1 MKIEFANDDL
11 ARILTDK
18 AHKMGLPFVVI
29 KATRNT
35 LIKLESATCEQDLF
49 AIGGLDYKIRKGGNN
64 DIKAPLKIPSGALN
78 RLESGRRD
86 TGIRGTSDGPNGLF

>member
-11 ARILTDK
+11 ARILTNK
-18 AHKMGLPFVVI
+18 AHKMGLPFAVI
-29 KATRNT
+29 KSTRNT

-64 DIKAPLKIPSGALN
+64 DTRQVRANIQYRIFFTIAGEGSNLVATITFIGDPH
-78 RLESGRRD
+78 
-86 TGIRGTSDGPNGLF
+86 